1 MASIDACLS
10 VTQKI
15 LKQKKVIKY
24 IYICNSLIIII
35 NLYILFDLYNTIYF
49 NTSKINQLT
58 LACILRY

>member
-35 NLYILFDLYNTIYF
+35 NLYILFDLYNIIYF
-49 NTSKINQLT
+49 STPKIN
-58 LACILRY
+58 